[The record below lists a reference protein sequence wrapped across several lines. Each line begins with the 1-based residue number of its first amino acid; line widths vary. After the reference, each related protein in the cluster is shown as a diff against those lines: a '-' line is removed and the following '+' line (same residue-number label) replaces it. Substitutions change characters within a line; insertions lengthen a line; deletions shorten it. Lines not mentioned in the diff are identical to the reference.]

1 MNWDMRLRD
10 KVAIVTGAGRGI
22 GRASALALA
31 DAGAS
36 IVCVARSV
44 DEIES
49 AAEEIRKSH
58 SGAGQKALAIAC
70 DIVDESQ
77 VAHVVARTLSELGR
91 IDVLVNNAGYAK
103 QMPISELTAPE
114 LKMALDVNI
123 VGTFLFSKAVLPTM
137 IAQHSGRI
145 VNVVS
150 GSGKRGTPRRAA
162 YTAAKFGVIGFSQ
175 CLQLEVK
182 QHGISVC
189 CVCPGPVD
197 TLMRSLNNPGED
209 KTKLLPPEELAE
221 AIVFAATRGPMT
233 VIPEIEVRP
242 NDFLAF

>member
-1 MNWDMRLRD
+1 MNWGTRL
-10 KVAIVTGAGRGI
+10 KGQVAIVTGAGRGI
-22 GRASALALA
+22 GRAAAVALAA
-31 DAGAS
+31 EGAS
-36 IVCVARSV
+36 VVLASRSV
-44 DEIES
+44 GELEVA
-49 AAEEIRKSH
+49 AAEIRQSYAD
-58 SGAGQKALAIAC
+58 SGLKALAIPC
-70 DIVDESQ
+70 DVTDEAQ
-77 VAHVVARTLSELGR
+77 VTALVARTLSELGR

-103 QMPISELTAPE
+103 QMPITELTVPE
-114 LKMALDVNI
+114 LKIALDVNI
-123 VGTFLFSKAVLPTM
+123 VGTFICTKAILPTM
-137 IAQHSGRI
+137 MSQKSGRI

-197 TLMRSLNNPGED
+197 TLMRAMNNPGED

-221 AIVFAATRGPMT
+221 AIVFAATRGPLT

-242 NDFLAF
+242 RDFV